1 MFERLIRYFSLVLTL
16 STVGTA
22 TMACMSGNIIALS
35 SPLEEKTKKLGA
47 IYAKESGAR
56 QPSILRVIYNLH
68 SCWLKKQYTPQFV

>member
-22 TMACMSGNIIALS
+22 TMASMSSNIVALS
-35 SPLEEKTKKLGA
+35 SSLEAKTKKLGA

-56 QPSILRVIYNLH
+56 QPSILRIIYSLH
-68 SCWLKKQYTPQFV
+68 TCWLKKQYTPQFV